1 MEKDNKYYNIIEN
14 LVKSNRK
21 FNGYD
26 AILDD
31 IIDDVYKHSKTVL
44 ESVRDKDV
52 ILSYL
57 QKLVS
62 VSVITV
68 PKRMNFHS
76 ELKHR
81 EITRERQIVLPAAEP
96 NEEVPSELENDITP
110 ISEYQINDEQKANV
124 KLVDKMINS
133 IDSSSIAE
141 SNKTDNMAESDSVAL
156 TEDSQPE
163 FTEEESELFELDI
176 ENTVAEEVGQTDA
189 SPENEPENNIED
201 FEGTEEI
208 EVSTESFDIVSDEVE
223 TLEPVEES
231 FEENV
236 TEPNDIISDE
246 VETLEPVEDVFE
258 ENITETNEL
267 ISDEVE
273 TLEPVEE
280 SFEENVTEP
289 NDIISDEVETLEP
302 VEDVFEENITETNEL
317 ISDEVEN
324 LDPIEEGFEN
334 SLEPIEFASNEDN
347 LLGVDENFIIDNN
360 EFENIEQNLNE
371 NDNIDIT
378 LFDDNEDN
386 PEQDFGIEN
395 SLTLEPADATI
406 EEYNTAENTEPAF
419 KPVDYSLFN
428 YVPETHNE
436 DIDIQNLENKL
447 AELNEQKPELNILKI
462 FDLKYKQN
470 LPITEIAEKLQI
482 EKQDVLSALDEIVDL
497 I

>member
-14 LVKSNRK
+14 LVQSNRK

-133 IDSSSIAE
+133 IDSSSISE
-141 SNKTDNMAESDSVAL
+141 NNETNNIAESDSVAL
-156 TEDSQPE
+156 TEDLQPE

-189 SPENEPENNIED
+189 SPENEPENNIES

-208 EVSTESFDIVSDEVE
+208 EVGTENFDIVSDEVE

-231 FEENV
+231 FEENI
-236 TEPNDIISDE
+236 TETNDIISDE

-273 TLEPVEE
+273 TLEPVE
-280 SFEENVTEP
+280 
-289 NDIISDEVETLEP
+289 
-302 VEDVFEENITETNEL
+302 DVFEENIAETNEL

-395 SLTLEPADATI
+395 SLTLEPANENS
-406 EEYNTAENTEPAF
+406 EEYATAENTEPTF

>member
-1 MEKDNKYYNIIEN
+1 M
-14 LVKSNRK
+14 
-21 FNGYD
+21 
-26 AILDD
+26 
-31 IIDDVYKHSKTVL
+31 
-44 ESVRDKDV
+44 
-52 ILSYL
+52 
-57 QKLVS
+57 
-62 VSVITV
+62 
-68 PKRMNFHS
+68 
-76 ELKHR
+76 
-81 EITRERQIVLPAAEP
+81 
-96 NEEVPSELENDITP
+96 
-110 ISEYQINDEQKANV
+110 
-124 KLVDKMINS
+124 
-133 IDSSSIAE
+133 
-141 SNKTDNMAESDSVAL
+141 
-156 TEDSQPE
+156 
-163 FTEEESELFELDI
+163 
-176 ENTVAEEVGQTDA
+176 
-189 SPENEPENNIED
+189 
-201 FEGTEEI
+201 
-208 EVSTESFDIVSDEVE
+208 
-223 TLEPVEES
+223 EPVEDV
-231 FEENV
+231 FEENI
-236 TEPNDIISDE
+236 TETNDIISDE